1 MVKSNMTSLSSLQ
14 GIGNI
19 QYEGK
24 HSKNPFAFKY
34 YNPSEKIGGKTMKDH
49 LRFSVAYW
57 HTLTADGTDMFGTG
71 TMKRAWDSYSGMD
84 LAKARLKWPF
94 SSLIYWMFRIFH
106 SMTVILHQRATRFK
120 RPISS

>member
-1 MVKSNMTSLSSLQ
+1 M
-14 GIGNI
+14 
-19 QYEGK
+19 
-24 HSKNPFAFKY
+24 
-34 YNPSEKIGGKTMKDH
+34 IGGKTMKDH

-84 LAKARLKWPF
+84 LAKARLEVAFQLFDLLDVP
-94 SSLIYWMFRIFH
+94 YFH